1 MLQFQLKANFLM
13 KLGNDQVRKPLK
25 IRLLVKNFVNDLI
38 RLRGSNSRLKKIKSK
53 IFNKIKHIKESKDS
67 CIKNKHLHFIN
78 KHQLIV
84 QPQAKIPPS

>member
-38 RLRGSNSRLKKIKSK
+38 V
-53 IFNKIKHIKESKDS
+53 F
-67 CIKNKHLHFIN
+67 
-78 KHQLIV
+78 
-84 QPQAKIPPS
+84 